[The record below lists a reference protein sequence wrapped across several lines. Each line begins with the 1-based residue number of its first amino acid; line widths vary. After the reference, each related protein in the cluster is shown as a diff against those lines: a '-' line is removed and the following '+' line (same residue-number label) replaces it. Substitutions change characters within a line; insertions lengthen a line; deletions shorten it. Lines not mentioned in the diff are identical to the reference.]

1 MALTKITSADTY
13 NKGVVGLADTPGLGV
28 LEMQQKF
35 DELATDVIIPKF
47 NNLIDELEAT
57 TAAGNIGAVSTTH
70 ATGANV
76 QAILDAMDT
85 YFENRVDTD
94 YQTLDLKIDGVI
106 GDLADLALT
115 VSDNYNT
122 LDGKIDQNYNTLD
135 GKIDTTK
142 TDLQTSIRNLGDY
155 VNREIA
161 RLDRAVQSVID
172 MVNSELNAFK
182 NEINHKID
190 NNFYTLSERISSVAS
205 TANTALANS
214 QSAVTTANNAEDLA
228 ESAQHEALT
237 ALQGLQA
244 IMSLLQLLL
253 GHIYMNDENGDR
265 IITESG
271 DRVIVDY

>member
-1 MALTKITSADTY
+1 MAFTKITTYDTEG
-13 NKGVVGLADTPGLGV
+13 KGIKNLPDTPGLSAQD
-28 LEMQQKF
+28 MKDKF
-35 DELATDVIIPKF
+35 EELSKAVIIPKH
-47 NNLIDELEAT
+47 NGLIDELEAT

-76 QAILDAMDT
+76 QAVLDAMDT

-106 GDLADLALT
+106 GDLSDLAIT

-142 TDLQTSIRNLGDY
+142 TDLQASIRSLGDY

-172 MVNSELNAFK
+172 MVNYELNTFE